1 MPFLLSWS
9 ILCLTVLNFSAGD
22 SRQAEVIWKLKADI
36 HVFNQL
42 SSDCTRVIVGESGY
56 YYVFTQLTFTD
67 VNQNMTIFHRVNLY
81 HKGGHDEELGFAEHD
96 VASNVQLSRH
106 SSSVQFMRFLDKGDH
121 LYVAIGNPD
130 HFDSVNS
137 ILGLFLVS

>member
-81 HKGGHDEELGFAEHD
+81 H
-96 VASNVQLSRH
+96 
-106 SSSVQFMRFLDKGDH
+106 
-121 LYVAIGNPD
+121 
-130 HFDSVNS
+130 
-137 ILGLFLVS
+137 